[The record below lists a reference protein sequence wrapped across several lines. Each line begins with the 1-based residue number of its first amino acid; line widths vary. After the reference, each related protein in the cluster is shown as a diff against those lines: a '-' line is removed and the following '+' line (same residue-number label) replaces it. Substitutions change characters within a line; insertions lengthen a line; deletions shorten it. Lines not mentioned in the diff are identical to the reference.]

1 MIEYI
6 LALIVLAVVILIFSG
21 VGKSRTEGPR
31 RISEESKGQ
40 IMMYKSDSIDVVAD
54 SYYPGIRGSVGP
66 FPVGKKEER
75 KKTET
80 YQPRR

>member
-6 LALIVLAVVILIFSG
+6 LALIVFSAAILIALSL
-21 VGKSRTEGPR
+21 GKPRNRGTRHISDDRT
-31 RISEESKGQ
+31 
-40 IMMYKSDSIDVVAD
+40 MVYKSDSNDVVAE

-66 FPVGKKEER
+66 FPVGKREER

-80 YQPRR
+80 YQNRH

>member
-6 LALIVLAVVILIFSG
+6 LALVILVAIILIVAG
-21 VGKSRTEGPR
+21 LEQPR
-31 RISEESKGQ
+31 RGSLRKLSNDHS
-40 IMMYKSDSIDVVAD
+40 MVYKSDSNDPVAE

-66 FPVGKKEER
+66 FPIGKREER

-80 YQPRR
+80 YQNRH

>member
-6 LALIVLAVVILIFSG
+6 LALIVLAAIALIVTSYTM
-21 VGKSRTEGPR
+21 KRSEGSQHIP
-31 RISEESKGQ
+31 KGQ
-40 IMMYKSDSIDVVAD
+40 TMVYKSDSNDVVAE

-66 FPVGKKEER
+66 FPVGKRKER

-80 YQPRR
+80 FENRERGT

>member
-6 LALIVLAVVILIFSG
+6 LALIILAGVILLVFG
-21 VGKSRTEGPR
+21 FAKPRSRGTR
-31 RISEESKGQ
+31 HVSDDHT
-40 IMMYKSDSIDVVAD
+40 MVYKSDSNDVVAD

-66 FPVGKKEER
+66 FPVGKREER

-80 YQPRR
+80 YQNQR